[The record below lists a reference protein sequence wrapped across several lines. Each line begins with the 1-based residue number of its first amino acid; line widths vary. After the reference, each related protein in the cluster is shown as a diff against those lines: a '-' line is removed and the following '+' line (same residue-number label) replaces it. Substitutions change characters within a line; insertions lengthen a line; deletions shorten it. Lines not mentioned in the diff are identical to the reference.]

1 MPARVWV
8 KICGTTTREDA
19 QTAVDAGA
27 DALGFVFA
35 ASPRRV
41 TPAQVGRITG
51 KLPEH
56 IERWGVFVRPSLAE
70 VIATVEE
77 AGLTGVQIHA
87 TDDPTLAARVRSYFS
102 AVEGRKRLGLL
113 QVLHFG
119 PGFDAQL
126 ASLRQDHSV
135 DAVLVDSRTAAVE
148 GGTGLRFDWAAAGG
162 SFLRAA
168 PHLRLIAAG
177 GLAPENVA
185 EAIAALRPWGVDVVT
200 GVEAAPGRK
209 DAARVRA
216 FVERARKAVAA
227 LAEMPQIRTQ

>member
-8 KICGTTTREDA
+8 KICGTTTLKDA

-41 TPAQVGRITG
+41 TPAQVGGIAAE
-51 KLPEH
+51 LPEH
-56 IERWGVFVRPSLAE
+56 IERWGVFVRPSLPE
-70 VIATVEE
+70 IVETVEE

-87 TDDPTLAARVRSYFS
+87 TDDPTLAARVRAHFS
-102 AVEGRKRLGLL
+102 AVEGRKRLGLV

-119 PGFDAQL
+119 LGFDAQL
-126 ASLRQDHSV
+126 ASFRQDHSV
-135 DAVLVDSRTAAVE
+135 DAVLVDSRTAAAE
-148 GGTGLRFDWAAAGG
+148 GGTGLRFDWASASG

-185 EAIAALRPWGVDVVT
+185 EAIAALRPWGIAVVT
-200 GVEAAPGRK
+200 GVDAAPGRK

-216 FVERARKAVAA
+216 FVERARKAAAA
-227 LAEMPQIRTQ
+227 LAEMPHTRTQ